1 MDEVFETITKK
12 LELAQQK
19 YKTAINQ
26 KEFIWTQMESI
37 SDHIEDLEDE
47 ISEYSS
53 FLKNYEKN
61 KGQA

>member
-26 KEFIWTQMESI
+26 KEFIWAQFESI
-37 SDHIEDLEDE
+37 NDHIEDLNDE
-47 ISEYSS
+47 IAEYSS